1 MNADPWVMNAR
12 VVSVHFDSI
21 IELMDY
27 DIRQIRGIGS
37 GCIEKFEQLV
47 GRVGAGEADIGW
59 LARTNKT
66 HKDVIEHA
74 SIGDPELYDLV
85 KQMSAAIDRETGK
98 STVAYMQEVHRP
110 KRKLRFGDFG
120 DELDIHKIYQG
131 HSDAAWARRVR
142 HPVMEKMSL
151 VTLYVDIG
159 GNSRMIADES
169 LWRAAVAVKLAD
181 DYSAAGKSVK
191 IIVGSTASGALAAS
205 SQLITQSIVVKHYN
219 ERLPLERLAA
229 MCHLG
234 FHRTFSF
241 AGRHCQPMKVCPT
254 YGTSIHVTDEIL
266 PIGLREEIAEG
277 HTKVIIV
284 PRCTTLTEAVQS
296 IRSVYDSLEKQK

>member
-47 GRVGAGEADIGW
+47 GRVGAGEAGIGW

-191 IIVGSTASGALAAS
+191 IIVGSTASGALAAILARLHCVGD
-205 SQLITQSIVVKHYN
+205 QFKPLRNGCPGVRVGPNGGGDQAQVFRWRWFCRCVVH
-219 ERLPLERLAA
+219 ESMSFWWLRLRMSASVA
-229 MCHLG
+229 
-234 FHRTFSF
+234 
-241 AGRHCQPMKVCPT
+241 
-254 YGTSIHVTDEIL
+254 TSTGSAL
-266 PIGLREEIAEG
+266 KIGCL
-277 HTKVIIV
+277 
-284 PRCTTLTEAVQS
+284 
-296 IRSVYDSLEKQK
+296 